1 LTPLLALIGAK
12 PGGHDVAMEIL
23 SMRLY
28 SDHDQHRPTDP
39 ELAAAGRALL
49 AQLPFS
55 HDDRDGSF
63 RLQLVA
69 KPALTGAEGP
79 ETARLVWRNLVA
91 AIVRQETYAFE
102 QQGLLKALFSTQP
115 ALLLGEVTAGDED
128 TTQQMFRLL
137 RDAGRVDG
145 NPVDVIP
152 AETLLACRAAPS
164 TRFLQA
170 AAIITAVT
178 GGTDGAAAQWTS
190 SAHAL
195 LGKAPDRAAVLD

>member
-1 LTPLLALIGAK
+1 
-12 PGGHDVAMEIL
+12 
-23 SMRLY
+23 
-28 SDHDQHRPTDP
+28 
-39 ELAAAGRALL
+39 
-49 AQLPFS
+49 
-55 HDDRDGSF
+55 
-63 RLQLVA
+63 
-69 KPALTGAEGP
+69 
-79 ETARLVWRNLVA
+79 
-91 AIVRQETYAFE
+91 
-102 QQGLLKALFSTQP
+102 
-115 ALLLGEVTAGDED
+115 
-128 TTQQMFRLL
+128 
-137 RDAGRVDG
+137 VDG